1 MNTQPNITELLN
13 QYECCVIIPTYNNGK
28 TLSRVINGVLT
39 YTASIIVVNDGCTDD
54 TSEILQGFSDL
65 QIIHLAKN
73 KGKGNALHVGLKKAE
88 ELGFDYAITIDSD
101 GQHYPDDIP
110 LFINVL
116 NNAENK
122 NLVLIGGR
130 NLNADGMPKKNTF
143 ANKFSNFWYW
153 AETGEK
159 LFDTQSG
166 FRLYPVKKVN
176 ALRLFTTKYE
186 FEIEVIVKASWAGI
200 EVKNIPIRVL
210 YDPNE
215 RVSHFRPFKDF
226 FRISLLNT
234 WLVLVALFYIK
245 PYNLFRKIKKKGLK
259 KFFIEDFLGSKDS
272 NLKKTL
278 SITLGTFIGISP
290 FWGFQTFLSI
300 FLAQVFKL
308 NKTISFAFSNVS
320 IPPLIPFIIYG
331 SFKTGG
337 FLLNKKFTLH
347 LDNISSNFDVK
358 AHTEHLW
365 QYVVG
370 SFALATIC
378 SVLFGAI
385 GYGALIVFNKEK

>member
-245 PYNLFRKIKKKGLK
+245 PYNLFRKIKKRAK
-259 KFFIEDFLGSKDS
+259 KIL
-272 NLKKTL
+272 
-278 SITLGTFIGISP
+278 
-290 FWGFQTFLSI
+290 
-300 FLAQVFKL
+300 
-308 NKTISFAFSNVS
+308 
-320 IPPLIPFIIYG
+320 Y
-331 SFKTGG
+331 
-337 FLLNKKFTLH
+337 
-347 LDNISSNFDVK
+347 
-358 AHTEHLW
+358 
-365 QYVVG
+365 
-370 SFALATIC
+370 
-378 SVLFGAI
+378 
-385 GYGALIVFNKEK
+385 